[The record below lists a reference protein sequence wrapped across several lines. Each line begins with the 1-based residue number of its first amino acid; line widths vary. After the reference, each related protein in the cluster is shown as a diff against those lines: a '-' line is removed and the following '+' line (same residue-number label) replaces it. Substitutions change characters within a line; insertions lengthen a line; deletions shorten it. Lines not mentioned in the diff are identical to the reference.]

1 MADGKEERAITP
13 GRISGAPSPWKN
25 SKPFYAEGA
34 AAILASH
41 SSLRADQG
49 RKFCGRG
56 LDPAVVFSGVR

>member
-1 MADGKEERAITP
+1 MADGREERAKTS
-13 GRISGAPSPWKN
+13 GRISGAPSPRN

-41 SSLRADQG
+41 SSLRADRG

-56 LDPAVVFSGVR
+56 LDPAVVSSGVR